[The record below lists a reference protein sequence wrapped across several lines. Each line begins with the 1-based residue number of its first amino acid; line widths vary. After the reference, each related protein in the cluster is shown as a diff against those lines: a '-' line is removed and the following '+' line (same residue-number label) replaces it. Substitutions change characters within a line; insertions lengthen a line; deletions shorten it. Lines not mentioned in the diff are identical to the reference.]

1 MTDGRGTMAAGTA
14 EAVDRDVRR
23 SRTADVG
30 GPPADGAVHRGAAGP
45 GAALRL
51 GDLAAAAVRV
61 DASTRLA
68 TVDAMFRRD
77 PALPWVVLDGGGPP
91 ILVSRAWW
99 ATLTTGRRG
108 RRRLRRKRL
117 ADVAPPRGPVL
128 PADLPVTLAAA
139 EL

>member
-1 MTDGRGTMAAGTA
+1 MDGARWRRGTA
-14 EAVDRDVRR
+14 EAVFRDVRR
-23 SRTADVG
+23 SRAADVA
-30 GPPADGAVHRGAAGP
+30 GPPAGAAHRGAAGP

-61 DASTRLA
+61 DASSRLA

-77 PALPWVVLDGGGPP
+77 PTLQWVVLDGGGPP
-91 ILVSRAWW
+91 ILLSRAWW

-117 ADVAPPRGPVL
+117 ADLAPPRGPVL
-128 PADLPVTLAAA
+128 PADLPV
-139 EL
+139 